1 MLNEDLVV
9 ESSFVVPRS
18 SDADGDKKLT
28 LANKR
33 DSLRVDREV
42 AGSSALL
49 SLMQDFEGSQQSQK
63 NINQWNFSHT
73 FVMMRLRGE
82 GCAEG
87 EADVWSGAVGVTSVK
102 VSSKP
107 DCGFKFFD
115 LKFSKPVARTES
127 EVLELRL
134 EYRVPHASIDKNKES
149 VFRNESDDCDVTA
162 LYKLLQDPSLN
173 LCESQLTTEDI
184 ADSVEGVFE
193 AVRAAKA
200 SEGRSLNLY
209 ECIGVLRILRNR
221 IFGHAQFKI
230 GEAKYVQAK
239 AVLEYLASALE
250 VYFGSVLEDES
261 KPYFRGSG
269 AFSELFREK
278 HDDVK
283 AAARRVRASLAN
295 NVAPDAA
302 MERSLDGSDEDFDSA
317 MQSNFSAAEYR
328 LLCQVAKQFQGEP
341 PSEVVSESTA
351 GCDGITSGD
360 MSSEEGRPRTGQTTA
375 PPAATL
381 MACIRILREELHMAD
396 NIGTPGEII
405 DQVVKWIT
413 HGDSAEQCNAQKGL
427 LKRAQYL
434 VSEALPVFQLRIAT
448 LRKQLEITDAD
459 TEAASPQAVIDRAI
473 VVIGVDS
480 DALAAS
486 EPSLLRKVNYLLCE
500 VLGEDL

>member
-317 MQSNFSAAEYR
+317 MQSNFSEAEYR
-328 LLCQVAKQFQGEP
+328 ILRLMAKQFQTEP
-341 PSEVVSESTA
+341 PVEVVSESTV

-360 MSSEEGRPRTGQTTA
+360 MSSEGGGPRTRQTAA
-375 PPAATL
+375 PPATL
-381 MACIRILREELHMAD
+381 MACIRVLREELHMAD
-396 NIGTPGEII
+396 DTLKPGEVIN
-405 DQVVKWIT
+405 QVAAWIT
-413 HGDSAEQCNAQKGL
+413 YGDSAEQFSAQSGL

-434 VSEALPVFQLRIAT
+434 VSQALPVFQQRIAI
-448 LRKQLEITDAD
+448 LRKQLEITEAD
-459 TEAASPQAVIDRAI
+459 TEAVIDRAI
-473 VVIGVDS
+473 VEIGDDS
-480 DALAAS
+480 YALTAS

-500 VLGEDL
+500 VLAVDL